1 MISFIHIINSTAFK
15 NLSARKQF

>member
-1 MISFIHIINSTAFK
+1 MISFIHIINSTAFT